1 MKVWLVTVLLGF
13 AVKVSARRCPLLR
26 AADSGNKTGCYIVV
40 LREETSQDKVVEILH
55 EATNLAEV
63 YGIVNVLN
71 KAFILNQSAYSLD
84 LAIIIRGR

>member
-13 AVKVSARRCPLLR
+13 AVGVSARRCPLLR
-26 AADSGNKTGCYIVV
+26 AADSANKTGCYIVV